1 MRKYTRNDVEYS
13 TWYSTWMKQL
23 AQNYTE
29 QELECMLY
37 GASKDAKHS
46 ALQHLN
52 AIAKSHSMSSNS
64 QRRAQT
70 RNVTAAAGDKAIAIR
85 GAIEIH
91 ELFPE
96 FARQK

>member
-1 MRKYTRNDVEYS
+1 
-13 TWYSTWMKQL
+13 
-23 AQNYTE
+23 
-29 QELECMLY
+29 MLY
-37 GASKDAKHS
+37 GASKDAQTS

-85 GAIEIH
+85 GALEIH

-96 FARQK
+96 FSKKD